1 MFKGIKFRIYPN
13 KEQKILINRTLGCC
27 RLIYNKGL
35 AARRDA
41 HNNGTNINY
50 YETSK
55 MLTELKRTDE
65 YSFLREVDAIAL
77 QQALLDLDR
86 SYKNFFQKRT
96 SYPVFKK
103 KRSSRQSY
111 RTSNQG
117 NKIRIVGKYIRLPKV
132 GFVKIKQTTD
142 VGKIYNATV
151 ERTPTD
157 KYYVVLGVEFQPTK
171 MPKTNNKIGIDVGIK
186 AFYSDSNGNIIQN
199 PKFLEKSI
207 KKIIREQQKLS
218 RKQFGSNN
226 WNKQRI
232 KLAKIYKKISNQQN
246 DFLQKESTKLVKEN
260 QIICIEDLDIK
271 KLMHNNKLA
280 RNIGSVSWG
289 KFFEM
294 LTYKSI
300 WYDRDIIRIP
310 RTYPSTQLCS
320 CCGYKNKLAK
330 NLKVRLWQCPSCNTI
345 HNRDVNASINILN
358 EGLRIQS
365 I

>member
-1 MFKGIKFRIYPN
+1 M
-13 KEQKILINRTLGCC
+13 
-27 RLIYNKGL
+27 
-35 AARRDA
+35 
-41 HNNGTNINY
+41 
-50 YETSK
+50 
-55 MLTELKRTDE
+55 
-65 YSFLREVDAIAL
+65 
-77 QQALLDLDR
+77 
-86 SYKNFFQKRT
+86 
-96 SYPVFKK
+96 
-103 KRSSRQSY
+103 
-111 RTSNQG
+111 
-117 NKIRIVGKYIRLPKV
+117 
-132 GFVKIKQTTD
+132 
-142 VGKIYNATV
+142 
-151 ERTPTD
+151 
-157 KYYVVLGVEFQPTK
+157 
-171 MPKTNNKIGIDVGIK
+171 
-186 AFYSDSNGNIIQN
+186 
-199 PKFLEKSI
+199 
-207 KKIIREQQKLS
+207 
-218 RKQFGSNN
+218 
-226 WNKQRI
+226 
-232 KLAKIYKKISNQQN
+232 
-246 DFLQKESTKLVKEN
+246 VKEN